1 MIHGA
6 YGNPDENW
14 FPWLK
19 KELESRGHKVFAPI
33 FPTPECQNLDSW
45 LNKFKEY
52 EKYINKDTIMIGHSI
67 GAAFILDYLENP
79 KKSIR
84 SAFLVSGFT
93 SLLGNPKFDNI
104 NKTFV
109 DKGFDWKKI
118 KGNCVSFHLF
128 HSDNDPYV
136 PLELAEDLARN
147 LRVPLM
153 TVKGAGHFNSRSGY
167 TEFDLLLKI
176 IKIELT
182 E

>member
-19 KELESRGHKVFAPI
+19 KELESRGHKLFIPR
-33 FPTPECQNLDSW
+33 FPTPEGQDLKNW
-45 LNKFKEY
+45 LKTFKEY
-52 EKYINKDTIMIGHSI
+52 EKYIKKDTIMIGHSV
-67 GAAFILDYLENP
+67 GAAFILDYLEISN
-79 KKSIR
+79 KSIR

-136 PLELAEDLARN
+136 PLGLAEDLARN

-153 TVKGAGHFNSRSGY
+153 TVKGAGHFNAKSGY
-167 TEFDLLLKI
+167 IKFDQLLKKI
-176 IKIELT
+176 IIEISK
-182 E
+182 